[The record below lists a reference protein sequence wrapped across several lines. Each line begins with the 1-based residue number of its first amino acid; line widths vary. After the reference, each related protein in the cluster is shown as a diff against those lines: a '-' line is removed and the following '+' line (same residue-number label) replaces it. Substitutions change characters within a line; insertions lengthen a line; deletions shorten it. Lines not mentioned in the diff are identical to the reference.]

1 MSPNQKENRAR
12 TLAGRVWKVRSLFEL
27 EAADRFRILASEL
40 SALGTSEAVVT
51 LAREAATDELRHAEL
66 CEGLAAHFGEPAQA
80 RPAIVFRRVAPAHLA
95 PGERLLYE
103 VVAMSCVTETLSTA
117 LLGTLVDRARDTLAK
132 QTMKSILRDEVK
144 HSQLGWA
151 FLAEQHARGAPDC
164 VSSHLGPML
173 EATMG
178 DELYATN
185 APTDPSDDA
194 LAGLGALER
203 LERRRIV
210 RETLELVVF
219 PGLERFGIDTAP
231 GRRWLRQRTQQ

>member
-1 MSPNQKENRAR
+1 
-12 TLAGRVWKVRSLFEL
+12 
-27 EAADRFRILASEL
+27 
-40 SALGTSEAVVT
+40 
-51 LAREAATDELRHAEL
+51 
-66 CEGLAAHFGEPAQA
+66 
-80 RPAIVFRRVAPAHLA
+80 
-95 PGERLLYE
+95 
-103 VVAMSCVTETLSTA
+103 MSCVTETLSTA
-117 LLGTLVDRARDTLAK
+117 LLGTLVERARDTLAK
-132 QTMKSILRDEVK
+132 QTMQSILRDEVK